1 MTQWSIFY
9 CLVAEENLF
18 WVTSEWNQVYH
29 IFLLGINMCI
39 GVIGSLMFS
48 ALLRIQGHEIK
59 ELRFASHL
67 KNITKLNLLL
77 RGIDKSS

>member
-1 MTQWSIFY
+1 
-9 CLVAEENLF
+9 
-18 WVTSEWNQVYH
+18 
-29 IFLLGINMCI
+29 MCI